1 MGLCECPEC
10 VGEMMSEPFV
20 GEVRLLAFN
29 WAPKGWALCN
39 GAVLPVN
46 QNQALYSLIGNF
58 YPGTVQP
65 NVTFALP
72 DLRGRVPMGAQ
83 QYNSGFGVQGGA
95 EAVALTSATVPP
107 HTHNVVMT
115 SAPPNAALPDSALFA
130 SIQATP
136 PAGVSYNGYAV
147 APGQWPSAV
156 ALAGGTVQTVG
167 AGEAHNNMQP
177 FAVVN
182 FAICLSGYYP
192 TRP

>member
-1 MGLCECPEC
+1 
-10 VGEMMSEPFV
+10 MSDPFV

-58 YPGTVQP
+58 YPGTVQTG
-65 NVTFALP
+65 VTFALP
-72 DLRGRVPMGAQ
+72 DLRGRVPLGAQ

-95 EAVALTSATVPP
+95 EAVQLTSATVPP
-107 HTHNVVMT
+107 HAHNVMATAVT
-115 SAPPNAALPDSALFA
+115 PNAALPDGALFA
-130 SIQATP
+130 SIQSTP
-136 PAGVSYNGYAV
+136 PSGVSYNAYAT
-147 APGQWPSAV
+147 APNQWPSAV

-167 AGEAHNNMQP
+167 GGQAHNNMQP

-182 FAICLSGYYP
+182 FVICLSGLYP
-192 TRP
+192 SRP

>member
-1 MGLCECPEC
+1 
-10 VGEMMSEPFV
+10 MSEPFV

-58 YPGTVQP
+58 YPGTVQTG
-65 NVTFALP
+65 VTFALP

-83 QYNSGFGVQGGA
+83 HFTSGFGVQGGA
-95 EAVALTSATVPP
+95 ETVQLTVATTPP
-107 HTHNVVMT
+107 HTHNAMVT
-115 SAPPNAALPDSALFA
+115 AAAPNAPLPDNALFT

-136 PAGVSYNGYAV
+136 SSGVSYNAYAT
-147 APGQWPSAV
+147 APAQWPSAV

-167 AGEAHNNMQP
+167 AGQPHNNMQP